1 MAQTMSS
8 REIAELCD
16 KEHRNVMRD
25 IRQIF
30 TELKIELSDFAGS
43 YKDSTGR
50 ILPCYH
56 LPKRECLILV
66 SGYST
71 TLRAKI
77 IDRWQELE
85 KQERNSQLDL
95 ANALQNP
102 LTIRQLLLPIDK
114 ITEAFIYTNQVPNKR
129 LHFTA
134 DRLPT
139 QSFLCTLKTLT
150 HCMRVAYSD
159 FVGCGY
165 AIQYPLWGKH
175 NDGL

>member
-8 REIAELCD
+8 REIAELCGKRHD
-16 KEHRNVMRD
+16 NIVRD
-25 IRQIF
+25 IRQIC
-30 TELKIELSDFAGS
+30 TDLKIEVSDFAGS

-85 KQERNSQLDL
+85 KQGGSSQLDL
-95 ANALQNP
+95 VSALQNP
-102 LTIRQLLLPIDK
+102 LTIRQLLLPIDN
-114 ITEAFIYTNQVPNKR
+114 IVGIRLYANQV
-129 LHFTA
+129 
-134 DRLPT
+134 
-139 QSFLCTLKTLT
+139 LK
-150 HCMRVAYSD
+150 
-159 FVGCGY
+159 
-165 AIQYPLWGKH
+165 KH
-175 NDGL
+175 L